1 MLINSRATLY
11 IFIKYIA
18 VSFLLILGGNLVL
31 SSINDEGNLDT
42 LSVFIFSLTMAFAIN
57 EAYREGR
64 KSYDRQ

>member
-18 VSFLLILGGNLVL
+18 VSFLLLLGGSLVL
-31 SSINDEGNLDT
+31 SSITDDGNLDT

-57 EAYREGR
+57 EAYRKGE
-64 KSYDRQ
+64 RQHR